1 MYTDIEQVFT
11 EALPKRFRAIQSAT
25 DKAVFQFKVIDSKD
39 WIVTVDNGNLN
50 IKEGV
55 HDNPQCTLRI
65 NAPALL
71 DIVNG
76 KESIQLAFMTGKLQI
91 EGDLP
96 YAIKLAHYFPAD

>member
-25 DKAVFQFKVIDSKD
+25 DKAVFQFKITDSKD
-39 WIVTVDNGNLN
+39 WVVTVDNGNLD
-50 IKEGV
+50 IKEGT
-55 HDNPQCTLRI
+55 HDNPQCTLRVGVQ
-65 NAPALL
+65 ALL